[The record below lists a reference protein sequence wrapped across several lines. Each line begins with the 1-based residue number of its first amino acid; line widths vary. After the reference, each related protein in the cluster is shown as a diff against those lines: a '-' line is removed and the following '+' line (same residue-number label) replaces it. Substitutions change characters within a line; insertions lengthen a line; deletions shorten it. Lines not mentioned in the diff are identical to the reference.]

1 MIHRGIADK
10 TDLIYAVC
18 VNRSPAAEPANQLI
32 YAVYYGGVELR

>member
-18 VNRSPAAEPANQLI
+18 ANRSLAAEPANQLI
-32 YAVYYGGVELR
+32 YGVYYRRVELR